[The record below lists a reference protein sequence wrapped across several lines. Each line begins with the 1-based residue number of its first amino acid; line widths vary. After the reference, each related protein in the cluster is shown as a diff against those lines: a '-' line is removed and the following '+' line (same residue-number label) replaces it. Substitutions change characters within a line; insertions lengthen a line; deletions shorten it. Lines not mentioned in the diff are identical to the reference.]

1 MKKTLYIAIIVI
13 ALGGA
18 AVMGYMAFMG
28 GGSSVEEVVVVE
40 GESSASYNILPEGK
54 TLDFNT
60 IENFNKD
67 GRMFPYPVVSP
78 AEVGQVLGNI
88 IE

>member
-1 MKKTLYIAIIVI
+1 MKKSIYIGVIVI

-18 AVMGYMAFMG
+18 VLMGYMAFSG
-28 GGSSVEEVVVVE
+28 GGSQGTE
-40 GESSASYNILPEGK
+40 GTQIESSAQVYNILPQGK
-54 TLDFNT
+54 DLDFGPVVEYN
-60 IENFNKD
+60 ERSFF
-67 GRMFPYPVVSP
+67 FPYPQVSP